1 MYTTFKDTSLASA
14 LFFHPSTAGNLL
26 GLKFYSALLWEMIF
40 KQTSFLYFVYYHSY
54 LKVIPVYIKMQELW
68 EACSHGY
75 LLRAFDWQ
83 GRKNPQ
89 VPY

>member
-1 MYTTFKDTSLASA
+1 
-14 LFFHPSTAGNLL
+14 
-26 GLKFYSALLWEMIF
+26 
-40 KQTSFLYFVYYHSY
+40 
-54 LKVIPVYIKMQELW
+54 MQELW

-89 VPY
+89 VPYWIKTQREAALEERMCWS